1 MKKLDGNFGMR
12 TYLKTMTSLG
22 RNVIAEFYKKQL
34 EKERYK
40 LSVIELDNYFTHSGK
55 EEINNKII
63 SMTPSYRRKKKII
76 RYDNDMSK
84 YKLKKYYNVQ

>member
-40 LSVIELDNYFTHSGK
+40 LSVIELDNDNRIH
-55 EEINNKII
+55 
-63 SMTPSYRRKKKII
+63 YR
-76 RYDNDMSK
+76 
-84 YKLKKYYNVQ
+84 